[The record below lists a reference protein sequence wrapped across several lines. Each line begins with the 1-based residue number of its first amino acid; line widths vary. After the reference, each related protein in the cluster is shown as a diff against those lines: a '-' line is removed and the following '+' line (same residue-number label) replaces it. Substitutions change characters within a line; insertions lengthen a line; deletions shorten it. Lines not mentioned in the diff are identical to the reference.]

1 MRLDDFRREYPELD
15 GAPDVDTMG
24 GLMVALVE
32 AVPAAGESVV
42 FRGLKLTA
50 QVVDQRRVK
59 ELLVEVIRR
68 K

>member
-1 MRLDDFRREYPELD
+1 
-15 GAPDVDTMG
+15 MG

-59 ELLVEVIRR
+59 ELFVEVIRR